1 MPLGD
6 FLVCKEAIMPRARNI
21 KPSFFTNE
29 MLAEVSPLAR
39 LLFIGLWTVADR
51 RGRLEDR
58 PKKIKAEVLP
68 YDNCDPEKLLNELA
82 SKGFITRYEVNTCGY
97 ICIPKFE
104 KHQNPHCKESEST
117 IPAPDEP
124 GASTVQVSEI
134 PERARLIPDSG
145 FLIPES
151 PLGSMASVESILPEL
166 RTEFIF
172 KLAGKNSWMLSSVKL
187 SEYQANFP
195 GVKIDIELRKAMQW
209 ISDNPSKR
217 KTENGMPRFLSSWLS
232 KVQDSNRG
240 LPLFAQDPKRQP
252 LEVRPERCFK

>member
-1 MPLGD
+1 
-6 FLVCKEAIMPRARNI
+6 MPRARNI

-29 MLAEVSPLAR
+29 VLSEVSPLAR

-82 SKGFITRYEVNTCGY
+82 SKKFITRYQINDCSY
-97 ICIPKFE
+97 ISIPKFE
-104 KHQNPHCKESEST
+104 KHQNPHCKETEST

-124 GASTVQVSEI
+124 GASTVQVPEN

-145 FLIPES
+145 FLIPET
-151 PLGSMASVESILPEL
+151 PLGSMASKDSILPEL
-166 RTEFIF
+166 RTEFVF
-172 KLAGKNSWMLSSVKL
+172 LLSGKNAWMLSATKL
-187 SEYQANFP
+187 AEYRSNFP
-195 GVKIDIELRKAMQW
+195 GVQIDIELRKAMQW
-209 ISDNPSKR
+209 VSDNPAKR
-217 KTENGMPRFLSSWLS
+217 KTEGGMPRFLTAWLS

-240 LPLFAQDPKRQP
+240 LPLFAQDPKRKP
-252 LEVRPERCFK
+252 LEVRPERHFR